1 MDDGAMAAELVPSYT
16 PYQYGQPM
24 QAPAGVECYRPVR
37 WPMHGNFDVH
47 SSDFN
52 LSPDCFL

>member
-1 MDDGAMAAELVPSYT
+1 MAAELVPSYT

-24 QAPAGVECYRPVR
+24 QAPAGVESYRPVR